1 MCIRDRTK
9 PLPIEEVLSREF
21 GNNSVVIVSDGGA
34 ARRTYDSERFHQ
46 TKEFIRQL
54 SDKTYLYGWL
64 NPVPEFQW
72 RMTTAEDIA
81 TFIPMYSLN
90 PQGLNDLVKILLG
103 YPFPMG
109 VNLHG

>member
-1 MCIRDRTK
+1 
-9 PLPIEEVLSREF
+9 
-21 GNNSVVIVSDGGA
+21 
-34 ARRTYDSERFHQ
+34 
-46 TKEFIRQL
+46 
-54 SDKTYLYGWL
+54 
-64 NPVPEFQW
+64 
-72 RMTTAEDIA
+72 MTTAEDIA